1 MAAKE
6 KCDGF
11 LQLVKEGQ
19 PLTGESSDAEF
30 PGAIEFQSFRFGS
43 SSGFT
48 DSDAL
53 YAAQDKS
60 KRGALAESRLKE
72 SGYLGIAS
80 LFGDQESDD
89 SGIDEND
96 AKEFEGKDLADE
108 AACNFQIVK
117 AVDISSP
124 DLFRAYC
131 SCQDLDNRE
140 VFDSATVSLR
150 KATGGKSRRVSQVHF
165 QRSAGRGLH
174 AGCQHRRHG
183 QGNDQSGVC
192 EGPRRVS
199 PAKQRR
205 RIGHCGQGG
214 LGFHRAHDVVTH
226 SRLGGPRTTNTRFL
240 S

>member
-150 KATGGKSRRVSQVHF
+150 KATGGKRGVYLKYTFNDLLVVGFTLDVSTDGTVKETINLAFAKVRAEYHQ
-165 QRSAGRGLH
+165 QSSAGELGI
-174 AGCQHRRHG
+174 A
-183 QGNDQSGVC
+183 V
-192 EGPRRVS
+192 
-199 PAKQRR
+199 K
-205 RIGHCGQGG
+205 GG
-214 LGFHRAHDVVTH
+214 WDFIE
-226 SRLGGPRTTNTRFL
+226 RTTW
-240 S
+240 